1 MQNRILALLVTL
13 VSILN
18 FGGCDTDDPVVPVE
32 VQTDYDF
39 VVVNETA
46 IDFVVYR
53 KSSING
59 YVWELMDPL
68 GGLSEVPYRSEID
81 ATYLLFFC
89 REGDAP
95 EDRYAGVNYGYSTTD
110 TQTWVLRVREPLTP
124 LVPPAA
130 VANVKAP
137 LLVVAP

>member
-89 REGDAP
+89 REGDAAIGGVRNF
-95 EDRYAGVNYGYSTTD
+95 DGQSQVNVIVSTVNRY
-110 TQTWVLRVREPLTP
+110 LC
-124 LVPPAA
+124 PATF
-130 VANVKAP
+130 K
-137 LLVVAP
+137 